1 MKGATILGLLLLLAS
16 CGSNTIQEAGVSTV
30 EALASRG
37 VPPGSGGGC
46 APPTTNAYSVAV
58 TCDLTTSWTE
68 DSYRNWIE
76 RQLSGRF
83 RAREMSGGRLLM
95 TRDSKGEVQ
104 QFDIVTTPLSDSSTR
119 IRIVLTVY
127 AD

>member
-1 MKGATILGLLLLLAS
+1 
-16 CGSNTIQEAGVSTV
+16 
-30 EALASRG
+30 
-37 VPPGSGGGC
+37 
-46 APPTTNAYSVAV
+46 
-58 TCDLTTSWTE
+58 
-68 DSYRNWIE
+68 
-76 RQLSGRF
+76 
-83 RAREMSGGRLLM
+83 M